1 MIYYCPFC
9 WFESPNPFETC
20 PCCRH
25 DLEQLKRMDYWERL
39 ALSLEHPEPETRY
52 RAAHILG
59 LLRERKALPGLMQ
72 AAEKSKDNFLLQEI
86 AWALGE
92 INDPASFS
100 QLSGFLTHPSFL
112 VRKEAVQALGKLGG
126 KPAMEALSAA
136 CSDPVES
143 VREAAGEIL
152 RTMKITDTE

>member
-9 WFESPNPFETC
+9 WFESSNPFETC
-20 PCCRH
+20 PGCRQE
-25 DLEQLKRMDYWERL
+25 LTKLKEMDYAERL

-52 RAAHILG
+52 RAAHLLGIL
-59 LLRERKALPGLMQ
+59 KAVKVLPDLIRVAQ
-72 AAEKSKDNFLLQEI
+72 KTEDIFLVQEI

-100 QLSGFLTHPSFL
+100 RLSDFLTHPSFL

-126 KPAMEALSAA
+126 KSAREALSVA
-136 CSDPVES
+136 CSDPIES
-143 VREAAGEIL
+143 VREAAKEIFKKDGNN
-152 RTMKITDTE
+152 RR